1 MLNPGDPVEVR
12 VGHKWA
18 GARGVVV
25 GPSLVKPGRLVVRSD
40 RTGGEIAF
48 KPEHLILI
56 DRPALGDQ
64 LSVFEVPIE
73 QAFPASPP
81 GLPSRPLEE
90 TPTEQVLPASL
101 PSPGGLI
108 NYGDDVE
115 LAQFVDLLPIEPIAV
130 ATHPERLADV
140 ILNSPIAVAARAITT
155 SRQGEGRAINL
166 PATSRQGDHFDY
178 AQRPRAIRIEPYEN
192 RAGIYYRLAWSEG
205 HRKLTRHIPGGNI
218 HSTRVR
224 DRVSR
229 LTACINQGGTIA
241 DCLKILQE

>member
-1 MLNPGDPVEVR
+1 MLNPGDSVEVAS
-12 VGHKWA
+12 GHKWA

-25 GPSLVKPGRLVVRSD
+25 GPSLVKPGRLVVRSS

-56 DRPALGDQ
+56 DASTTLSNHQG
-64 LSVFEVPIE
+64 SVFEVPIE

-81 GLPSRPLEE
+81 GLSSRPLEE

-115 LAQFVDLLPIEPIAV
+115 LAKFVDLLPVPPIAI
-130 ATHPERLADV
+130 ATHPESLADV

-155 SRQGEGRAINL
+155 SRQGEGRAINI
-166 PATSRQGDHFDY
+166 PTTSRQGD
-178 AQRPRAIRIEPYEN
+178 QRAIRIEPYEN
-192 RAGIYYRLAWSEG
+192 RAGTYYRLAWSEG

-218 HSTRVR
+218 HSNQVR
-224 DRVSR
+224 DRVLR
-229 LTACINQGGTIA
+229 LTSCINQGGTIA